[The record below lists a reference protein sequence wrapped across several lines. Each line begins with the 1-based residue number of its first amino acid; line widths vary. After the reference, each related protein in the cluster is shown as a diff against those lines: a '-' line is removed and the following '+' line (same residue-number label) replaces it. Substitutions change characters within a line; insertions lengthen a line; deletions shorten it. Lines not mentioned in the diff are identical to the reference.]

1 MGAPAFGAS
10 GVTSR
15 SRQHSVDRV
24 EHVDG
29 LDRHLYIRSETGTIS
44 ESDDICGSW
53 GIEGEATNQFSRS
66 LRSVT
71 LTETEEVVTHEIWTG
86 NNPAQTGITDKLV
99 GVDCIVKVRL
109 EQRVSI
115 TGLGDLPTGYKVSD
129 CGSLKDIDVD
139 TAIGATNIAVTGMFL
154 ESVNDEAS
162 TTDFQSWSIELT
174 KYTPQTDPTGQA
186 DLLSVTLPSDVQ
198 STYYRVTR
206 TTTLSAEGF
215 ATIEVSVEEIYRYD
229 EYGSDWT

>member
-29 LDRHLYIRSETGTIS
+29 LNRHLYVRSEAGTIS

-53 GIEGEATNQFSRS
+53 GIHGEDVNQFSRS

-86 NNPAQTGITDKLV
+86 NSPAQTGISDKLV

-115 TGLGDLPTGYKVSD
+115 TGIGDLPAGYRVSN

-139 TAIGATNIAVTGMFL
+139 TAIGTTEIAETGMFL
-154 ESVNDEAS
+154 ENVNEESS
-162 TTDFQSWSIELT
+162 TTDFTSWSIELS
-174 KYTPQTDPTGQA
+174 KFTPQTDSTGQA
-186 DLLSVTLPSDVQ
+186 DLISLTLPSDVQ
-198 STYYRVTR
+198 STYYRITR

-229 EYGSDWT
+229 EYGADWT